1 MGKTKAKIIFWSP
14 KASKPVGGEE
24 RKEQGEE
31 EEEEEEEEGE
41 GEKAKPRYVFV
52 LNSWMFWIAKV
63 FWYEFPWRIDAPLV

>member
-31 EEEEEEEEGE
+31 EEEEEEEEGGEE
-41 GEKAKPRYVFV
+41 GQTKVCFCLEFMDV
-52 LNSWMFWIAKV
+52 LDS
-63 FWYEFPWRIDAPLV
+63 